1 MQSDYHLDPAT
12 GVWSQPEF
20 NSIDYSDGE
29 ETEQQLQHIIDT
41 ASDISSLSPELR
53 QHCAD
58 WPTTYHLSSLRAN
71 ILRPFEITEDHDVLE
86 IGAGC
91 GALSR
96 YLGECGA
103 SVLALEGSLRR
114 AGIARSRT
122 RDLDNVTVV
131 AEILSAFETPQKF
144 DVVTL
149 IGVLE
154 LSLIH
159 ISEPTRPY

>member
-1 MQSDYHLDPAT
+1 MT
-12 GVWSQPEF
+12 GVWSQTEF
-20 NSIDYSDGE
+20 QSIDYSDGE
-29 ETEQQLQHIIDT
+29 EVEQRLQDIIDT
-41 ASDISSLSPELR
+41 APDISSLSLALR
-53 QHCAD
+53 QHCTD
-58 WPTTYHLSSLRAN
+58 WPTTYHLSGLRAN
-71 ILRPFEITEDHDVLE
+71 ILRPFEITEEHDVLE

-114 AGIARSRT
+114 ARIARSRT

-131 AEILSAFETPQKF
+131 AEKLSAFEVPQQF
-144 DVVTL
+144 DLVTL

-154 LSLIH
+154 YAGLDGEVSD
-159 ISEPTRPY
+159 PA

>member
-1 MQSDYHLDPAT
+1 MQSDYHLDSVT
-12 GVWSQPEF
+12 GVWSQTEYQ
-20 NSIDYSDGE
+20 SIDYSDGE
-29 ETEQQLQHIIDT
+29 EVEQRLQHIIDT

-53 QHCAD
+53 QHCTD
-58 WPTTYHLSSLRAN
+58 WPTIYHLSGLRAN
-71 ILRPFEITEDHDVLE
+71 ILRPFEISEEHDVLE

-114 AGIARSRT
+114 ACIA
-122 RDLDNVTVV
+122 
-131 AEILSAFETPQKF
+131 
-144 DVVTL
+144 
-149 IGVLE
+149 

-159 ISEPTRPY
+159 I